1 MRNSIGQKRLSFW
14 EHTFA
19 FIGRKTRFLQPS
31 FVQFGAQYPPREW
44 NLAKNRTRSALP
56 NDTPRISIVIPS
68 YKQAAY
74 LEKTITS
81 LLSQDYPALELI
93 VVDGGSDDGSKE
105 IIEKYSAHI
114 KWWCSEQD
122 SGQTNALNRGFA
134 QSSGEIMAWLNSD
147 DMLMPETL
155 NRVAAYFAHYQNVDA
170 VYGHRILIDEE
181 DRDIGRWIVPKHDDK
196 VMTWADFIPQE
207 TLFWRR
213 SLWQKAGKKLDE
225 SFKFAMDWDLLLR
238 FRDAGARFVRLP
250 YFLGLFRVHA
260 GQKTSAQ
267 INDVGFA
274 EMQRLRKRCLGYTP
288 HLGRKRFG
296 EDNYLKQYRVALGT
310 AFYLL
315 KARVCELLW
324 KAGLIKY
331 D

>member
-1 MRNSIGQKRLSFW
+1 MGNSIRQKVLSFW

-31 FVQFGAQYPPREW
+31 FVQFGAQYPPREL
-44 NLAKNRTRSALP
+44 NFAKNRTRSSLP
-56 NDTPRISIVIPS
+56 NDIPRISIVIPS

-122 SGQTNALNRGFA
+122 QGQTDALNKGFE
-134 QSSGEIMAWLNSD
+134 QCSGEIMAWLNSD

-155 NRVAAYFAHYQNVDA
+155 KRVASCFAQHPNIDA
-170 VYGHRILIDEE
+170 VYGHRILIDEA
-181 DRDIGRWIVPKHDDK
+181 DRDIGRWILPKHNDR

-213 SLWQKAGKKLDE
+213 PLWDKVNGRLDK
-225 SFKFAMDWDLLLR
+225 SFQFAMDWDLLLR
-238 FRDAGARFVRLP
+238 FREAGACIVRLP
-250 YFLGLFRVHA
+250 YFMGLFRVHA
-260 GQKTSAQ
+260 AQKTSGL
-267 INDVGFA
+267 INDIGFV
-274 EMQRLRKRCLGYTP
+274 EMQRLRSRVLGYAP
-288 HLGRKRFG
+288 QQYQVAIGSAWYLFKGR
-296 EDNYLKQYRVALGT
+296 
-310 AFYLL
+310 LL
-315 KARVCELLW
+315 ELLW
-324 KAGLIKY
+324 KAGIIRHV
-331 D
+331 